1 VLRALAATAL
11 LAASL
16 VAASCGDGP
25 PAERSSRERP
35 ATGPT
40 PRERFANA
48 LIATRR
54 AGSAAVSEHLVSE
67 PRQLEWEITGR
78 TRFDRNEAVLD
89 IVHQRHP
96 VLAPG
101 TGFHIVI
108 DFSPYVR
115 RTNGRWYVP
124 PFHSG
129 EFELSYR
136 NFVYLIGRAYG
147 RVAAD
152 GPETLLV
159 WMSRANLT
167 RLRETA
173 EGAEGPLGTLYD
185 LIGPMRFQL
194 DDEGRIERM
203 EYMVTGRYFWALTPA
218 HRVRVSVEFSDFK
231 HHFDVEPPPGNLITP
246 GPLKPP
252 QPGARAEISRL

>member
-1 VLRALAATAL
+1 VLRASATIAL
-11 LAASL
+11 VALSVL
-16 VAASCGDGP
+16 AASCGGDSSVEPAPREWPSGGP
-25 PAERSSRERP
+25 S
-35 ATGPT
+35 

-48 LIATRR
+48 LIETRR

-67 PRQLEWEITGR
+67 PRQLEWTITGR

-101 TGFHIVI
+101 TGFHVVI

-124 PFHSG
+124 PFHTG

-147 RVAAD
+147 RVQAD
-152 GPETLLV
+152 GADTLLV
-159 WMSRANLT
+159 WMSAANLT

-173 EGAEGPLGTLYD
+173 EGAQGPLGTLHD
-185 LIGPMRFQL
+185 LLGPMRFEL
-194 DDEGRIERM
+194 DEQGRIARM

-218 HRVRVSVEFSDFK
+218 HQVRVSVEFSDFK
-231 HHFDVEPPPGNLITP
+231 QHFDVEPPPGNMITP

-252 QPGARAEISRL
+252 QPGARAEINRL